1 MGDLAL
7 SLLIMISLLGIAAL
21 LMSLLRKYRLRHYA
35 IPVRDSSKGH
45 RFHMVDMF
53 VNSTYCNVDGS
64 RLIHGAQCDICGIR
78 VDDTNMKQAN
88 KRIPC
93 RAASIKDK
101 QTRHHWVQGN
111 LAPYSDCLVC
121 GEECGVDRPLADLR
135 CSWCKATIH
144 DDCASKSEVCD
155 LGKYR
160 RFIVPPNCIEV
171 KWAGVK
177 GTRNRHMEI
186 KNVVHPGIERWMPL
200 IVICNRKSGS
210 NEGELLLQSFRDV
223 LNPAQV
229 IDINDIR
236 PESAL
241 EWCNLLPDVNFC
253 LLVCG
258 GDGTIGWV
266 LTAIEKLKLQNPP
279 SMCILP
285 LGTGNDLS
293 RVLGWGEGHAG
304 AVDVAN
310 IFSNVEQSRAVQLDR
325 WSVDIRHEKHFGFA
339 RPSKTYIMN
348 NYLSVG
354 VDALVTLNFHKQR
367 ESWPA
372 LFAHRLINKFCYFTY
387 GTKDVLERECKH
399 LHKRLKVELDGREIA
414 LPELE
419 GVVVLNIASWGGGC
433 QPWGTGPTE
442 DGWITPKYD
451 DGILEVMGLFSS
463 FHIAQLQLGLAT
475 PLRLGHASSVKITLH
490 GGNAP
495 MQVDGEPWEQH
506 PGSIMITH
514 RGRAAMRAL
523 GAAGIK
529 GSSTVTSS

>member
-1 MGDLAL
+1 MV
-7 SLLIMISLLGIAAL
+7 L

-35 IPVRDSSKGH
+35 LPVRDSRDGH
-45 RFHMVDMF
+45 CFHMVDMF
-53 VNSTYCNVDGS
+53 INSTYCNVDGI
-64 RLIHGAQCDICGIR
+64 RLIHGAKCDTCGIC
-78 VDDTNMKQAN
+78 VDDTNMKKAN
-88 KRIPC
+88 SKIPC
-93 RAASIKDK
+93 KAASTKHEHM
-101 QTRHHWVQGN
+101 RHHWVQGN
-111 LAPYSDCLVC
+111 LPPYSDCFVC
-121 GEECGVDRPLADLR
+121 GEDCGIEKALADLR
-135 CSWCKATIH
+135 CSWCKSTVHDSCATKTDI
-144 DDCASKSEVCD
+144 CD
-155 LGKYR
+155 LGRHK

-177 GTRNRHMEI
+177 GTRHRHMEV
-186 KNVVHPGIERWMPL
+186 KHVVHPKIDRWMPL

-210 NEGELLLQSFRDV
+210 NEGELLLHSFRDV

-229 IDINDIR
+229 IDINEIR

-266 LTAIEKLKLQNPP
+266 LTAIEKLKLKNPP

-293 RVLGWGEGHAG
+293 RVLGWGEGHTG
-304 AVDVAN
+304 TINVAN
-310 IFSNVEQSRAVQLDR
+310 ILSNIKQSQAVHLDR
-325 WSVDIRHEKHFGFA
+325 WSVEIRHEKHFGFS

-354 VDALVTLNFHKQR
+354 VDALVTLNFHRQR

-399 LHKRLKVELDGREIA
+399 LHRRLKVELDGREIE

-419 GVVVLNIASWGGGC
+419 GVVILSIASWGGGC
-433 QPWGTGPTE
+433 QPWGTGATE
-442 DGWITPKYD
+442 EGWVTPK
-451 DGILEVMGLFSS
+451 
-463 FHIAQLQLGLAT
+463 
-475 PLRLGHASSVKITLH
+475 
-490 GGNAP
+490 
-495 MQVDGEPWEQH
+495 
-506 PGSIMITH
+506 
-514 RGRAAMRAL
+514 
-523 GAAGIK
+523 
-529 GSSTVTSS
+529 

>member
-1 MGDLAL
+1 M

-229 IDINDIR
+229 R
-236 PESAL
+236 YS
-241 EWCNLLPDVNFC
+241 LLMLRF
-253 LLVCG
+253 
-258 GDGTIGWV
+258 
-266 LTAIEKLKLQNPP
+266 
-279 SMCILP
+279 
-285 LGTGNDLS
+285 
-293 RVLGWGEGHAG
+293 
-304 AVDVAN
+304 
-310 IFSNVEQSRAVQLDR
+310 
-325 WSVDIRHEKHFGFA
+325 
-339 RPSKTYIMN
+339 
-348 NYLSVG
+348 
-354 VDALVTLNFHKQR
+354 
-367 ESWPA
+367 
-372 LFAHRLINKFCYFTY
+372 
-387 GTKDVLERECKH
+387 
-399 LHKRLKVELDGREIA
+399 
-414 LPELE
+414 
-419 GVVVLNIASWGGGC
+419 
-433 QPWGTGPTE
+433 
-442 DGWITPKYD
+442 
-451 DGILEVMGLFSS
+451 FSS
-463 FHIAQLQLGLAT
+463 LYFVIAILI
-475 PLRLGHASSVKITLH
+475 V
-490 GGNAP
+490 
-495 MQVDGEPWEQH
+495 
-506 PGSIMITH
+506 
-514 RGRAAMRAL
+514 
-523 GAAGIK
+523 IK
-529 GSSTVTSS
+529 STIFK